1 MNDIKKPNDWFV
13 AQLENPSFTMDNFRD
28 VGLTA
33 DNTGL
38 LDKNTYRNSK
48 FVQEMFKD
56 ENGKFNEVAFNQKYD
71 SAAFTYQK
79 FANDQFE
86 DTIMEDVDWDP
97 YSQLKPNDAEDK
109 PINFNVRRVL
119 NPDRLKTGVSQIG
132 RTDNR
137 EWTASE
143 LAQTQKVF
151 NYETGKYEDYTPN
164 DNVLFGSPLGFLKS
178 LSEPLVLAQWDSD
191 GEHKDP
197 YSGRIVKH
205 SKGDL
210 KYNDEGTYYYETL
223 AGREAYGRK
232 FKSMFDSFTVDGSA
246 ANKYDFF
253 DSDGLDKSVT
263 GTVMKTVTSLAPLF
277 VPYVN
282 LVYGGAMIGAQ
293 LMDILPTIYKS
304 TLGLNEDTPTAN
316 LIQGIGRTFKGS
328 KSEYSQGKLMSAEN
342 FFDLVTDVALQWG
355 QQRTIFKGMNALL
368 GTDKKYKAAMQAA
381 DLESTRLLASN
392 PDKYKGAI
400 GSLYEMNRL
409 KGTKAF
415 ETILKRNNRM
425 AANTALGYMAMMQG
439 LETFED
445 AIEQGADRAEAAAIA
460 WGAVAGMYA
469 VDRTGLGELFFPELK
484 GDALTY
490 RKAISQVTGEIN
502 KGLGQLA
509 TSNMPK
515 PNKLAKMFN
524 TAKQYSSNYWSDIR
538 NHTTGFV
545 GKAMGEGLE
554 EMSEELVVDLSKAT
568 FNWAQEMGYTKSK
581 QKLDAW
587 ENAAERYGMNF
598 FGGALGGAI
607 FYGVDIAQNRK
618 ATNEQTNQELI
629 YLIRNG
635 RTSELMEELNDM
647 RRKGKLGNKNLSAT
661 KTEDT
666 DQGTIWTSPTT
677 PSDNQ
682 NEAVYTMTKNYLQ
695 HLDAVI
701 NQEGLNFSD
710 EQLLDKMVM
719 GDIRM
724 KALASF
730 EVSDGQK
737 FGRAIEN
744 GYNGKMLQDF
754 NSLVSDIVE
763 VRRKI
768 AALESN
774 TQDTGTESKKST
786 TYADDL
792 QRLRQ
797 EKADLDLKK
806 QKFLDGTFSEYYT
819 GQMLFAIDNS
829 VNAFFY
835 APTFRDFVEFKSG
848 QRFQDMA
855 PEQVKGYESDYASYK
870 QQDKMQAL
878 DTAYGIFKKLNKDF
892 STKLEEG
899 TVAYDD
905 YYKFKAWAYNNLID
919 LRATVD
925 KLDVPEGADAEQ
937 VLISKLGRDKNIRP
951 VLNKKFV
958 RERFSPIEG
967 ESEVDADLRRQAIEV
982 QNLEVIG
989 RVQAV
994 IQQAMQFG
1002 FMDADTKEILLSV
1015 LGDKISNEAAFDV
1028 VLKAI
1033 ANDVPVLDIDGNRI
1047 PHPIYDALLE
1057 TLKDIDGNNLDTV
1070 IDNIHNILHSDVH
1083 RKRLVYDTLDF
1094 MDNNGDV
1101 YPSEDAPIVMEKV
1114 EERINNFEKTFVQ
1127 AAKDMERLV
1136 MSNPTNATIAQLRKD
1151 VLQIKTSP
1159 VYDFLDQ
1166 LTNTVYG
1173 SKLTIFDL
1181 LRDENRRLE
1190 NAPSV
1195 SDYVLDGNK
1204 EKEIDQAFKIIDMLS
1219 AVIDASSTTDLDIN
1233 NPFGHNATM
1242 NYFLETYFPKEEK
1255 YGIIRGDI
1263 AAIMKEELA
1272 LITRQ
1277 LTFLKE
1283 LSRMNAV
1290 NQFSKHGRTGQQIS
1304 KLTANI
1310 LKGKDRYQ
1318 FLKELKYKGMQLF
1331 KDIDTMPTPTL
1342 DDIDNVS
1349 YDNPLISKE
1358 LSSLQNKLYD
1368 NFQEIV
1374 QTTGDSPQVIL
1385 KDLFSDVRNQFNINN
1400 LVEQRNTK
1408 FSPETKSLEDYD
1420 VYMLL
1425 HAMIA
1430 FKKSDFDYY
1439 LRESLVETDANY
1451 APLYSQEYAAYL
1463 ATAMAVNPDI
1473 MNAAVNNIDT
1483 PKGTYG
1489 SELIRYWNTV
1499 MVDGIGGAGKTAV
1512 IAKLIQNIVKKY
1524 YPDAEIWKVGPTK
1537 QQVDNLV
1544 SSLGSEGKA
1553 FTIEDLMSHVLGES
1567 NYAELSNDILHN
1579 NKESK
1584 QFTIE
1589 ELGPITSPGGTVM
1602 ESYRAAIINEDIEY
1616 NDVQTPRLV
1625 FIDEA
1630 TWVNSLY
1637 MQHLSNWAHKNN
1649 VTIVPLGDLNQNGY
1663 ENPTISVYNVKSS
1676 ESLMVRTP
1684 KLDISLRITNTQ
1696 QNDNNTTVNAALSML
1711 TFTPEQMADSESQAN
1726 AVNSVKDTISNMMEL
1741 HYYQDGDNI
1750 LNGSKFVTAITE
1762 DDVRQILERD
1772 GEVGYVYDDE
1782 NTPTYK
1788 MLTNMADSRII
1799 MRTPKSVQGS
1809 EFKHAIIDVNFSNY
1823 NTNTV
1828 SGLIDYMK
1836 SFYTMM
1842 SRSKDGAYFI
1852 NRNMGTI
1859 IKEANLRQD
1868 EYTSTTSDPSAVID
1882 RFKVIR
1888 MAAFNAELEGYTP
1901 SRKAQEPPMP
1911 EPAPVNPEE
1920 APEPVKSTD
1929 IPEPTPT
1936 TEEKPKEVQAPT
1948 FIPPSRTM
1956 TGTNELENEFLADIE
1971 GKGEESVIDESLL
1984 SEPLSGIRAY
1994 GWYMRYGMAETSDG
2008 KFTRVVRNDVVDDLN
2023 VFTRSNVEY
2032 DTNTLQP
2039 AKDMLVDVRNYLTF
2053 GEKFDAD
2060 FIQKLSDN
2068 GYKYLA
2074 GLGAEVWNNGTF
2086 NLEIRKDDTN
2096 EEGTD
2101 KARDKQGYDSTKV
2114 EPVAFNIVYRIPME
2128 KGNDLQ
2134 FTIGKLTN
2142 PDTWQKWNNNN
2153 GKDADIAARISK
2165 YKKWYKNMQKE
2176 ILDNPSTVKYLGIDE
2191 SDISFSAATRL
2202 KKVPD
2207 QTWNLDKVREA
2218 FPNAII
2224 SPMYLYAGHGGVA
2237 MVDKSVR
2244 GKGVVFAT
2252 SNKHLKIDGEKVTE
2266 SNLAEMYLR
2275 MQKKRKAALDE
2286 AKSRGLSDKDAQAE
2300 VAKTVPPLIRMIV
2313 ANSNGT
2319 FIDNYFRLSFNDL
2332 VHTADDGKT
2341 KLDKNQVKE
2350 YLGTFGS
2357 NTTAARMLV
2366 SMWNYRSGLKNFI
2379 KAYDTYRQAN
2389 NLNDVRGTSEVNE
2402 FNRLI
2407 DQSTVDGQKRVPWDS
2422 SIYNGFMFRL
2432 TYADAIKTNAPGMVV
2447 RPINLSRNE
2456 WQTFDSN
2463 GKVPRTLTYG
2473 VYIDPKVAQAQ
2484 LSILDNLFSILEEYI
2499 SLPGNPNFTIA
2510 TNGRDMDNILAQ
2522 LIADDGAI
2530 ELTDGKNTYKHAASN
2545 IGGMGGSF
2553 KMVGLL
2559 SSVYKLFSAGR
2570 KSDESYVFRAKARD
2584 GKMKETRLE
2593 ELSFNIVRAVRD
2605 AGRDNYFSVL
2615 NNMFNVIF
2623 HGTPT
2628 IKEGAATT
2636 TYAPFINGIY
2646 YTPRTPTSHDSR
2658 PSDFYPTRN
2667 NDNQFYIDTAIESPN
2682 FEITIDPTVLSE
2694 RQFNKGVPH
2703 NRQSEFDNNITLI
2716 ANGVSSAFTGYTSI
2730 DQILNDARN
2739 EYLEK
2744 GDIALDE
2751 ILKGVATK
2759 VNTSLTNDINN
2770 RHLLINN
2777 DPVIHLDM
2785 TVDVNNMPVINK
2797 VHTLLQEIN
2806 VKSPSVLPKTKDGE
2820 IDTTGIQNVD
2830 YSSGNLQD
2838 FTVYLQGGQTI
2849 KGSIIGSEV
2858 NIVDTVMY
2866 EVPFDPNREQ
2876 KLKIFEDTIGDRENL
2891 RETEIMTVIQ
2901 ELRAATS
2908 LTPEA
2913 ADALLDKI
2921 RLVDNHFEG
2930 YLTDEQLDDPDI
2942 LDVMEYINSLANN
2955 KQIIDSQNCKL
2966 NI

>member
-1 MNDIKKPNDWFV
+1 M
-13 AQLENPSFTMDNFRD
+13 
-28 VGLTA
+28 
-33 DNTGL
+33 
-38 LDKNTYRNSK
+38 
-48 FVQEMFKD
+48 
-56 ENGKFNEVAFNQKYD
+56 
-71 SAAFTYQK
+71 
-79 FANDQFE
+79 
-86 DTIMEDVDWDP
+86 
-97 YSQLKPNDAEDK
+97 
-109 PINFNVRRVL
+109 
-119 NPDRLKTGVSQIG
+119 
-132 RTDNR
+132 
-137 EWTASE
+137 
-143 LAQTQKVF
+143 
-151 NYETGKYEDYTPN
+151 
-164 DNVLFGSPLGFLKS
+164 
-178 LSEPLVLAQWDSD
+178 
-191 GEHKDP
+191 
-197 YSGRIVKH
+197 
-205 SKGDL
+205 
-210 KYNDEGTYYYETL
+210 
-223 AGREAYGRK
+223 
-232 FKSMFDSFTVDGSA
+232 
-246 ANKYDFF
+246 
-253 DSDGLDKSVT
+253 
-263 GTVMKTVTSLAPLF
+263 
-277 VPYVN
+277 
-282 LVYGGAMIGAQ
+282 
-293 LMDILPTIYKS
+293 
-304 TLGLNEDTPTAN
+304 
-316 LIQGIGRTFKGS
+316 
-328 KSEYSQGKLMSAEN
+328 
-342 FFDLVTDVALQWG
+342 
-355 QQRTIFKGMNALL
+355 
-368 GTDKKYKAAMQAA
+368 
-381 DLESTRLLASN
+381 
-392 PDKYKGAI
+392 
-400 GSLYEMNRL
+400 
-409 KGTKAF
+409 
-415 ETILKRNNRM
+415 
-425 AANTALGYMAMMQG
+425 
-439 LETFED
+439 
-445 AIEQGADRAEAAAIA
+445 
-460 WGAVAGMYA
+460 
-469 VDRTGLGELFFPELK
+469 
-484 GDALTY
+484 
-490 RKAISQVTGEIN
+490 
-502 KGLGQLA
+502 
-509 TSNMPK
+509 
-515 PNKLAKMFN
+515 
-524 TAKQYSSNYWSDIR
+524 
-538 NHTTGFV
+538 
-545 GKAMGEGLE
+545 
-554 EMSEELVVDLSKAT
+554 
-568 FNWAQEMGYTKSK
+568 
-581 QKLDAW
+581 
-587 ENAAERYGMNF
+587 
-598 FGGALGGAI
+598 
-607 FYGVDIAQNRK
+607 
-618 ATNEQTNQELI
+618 
-629 YLIRNG
+629 
-635 RTSELMEELNDM
+635 
-647 RRKGKLGNKNLSAT
+647 
-661 KTEDT
+661 
-666 DQGTIWTSPTT
+666 
-677 PSDNQ
+677 
-682 NEAVYTMTKNYLQ
+682 
-695 HLDAVI
+695 
-701 NQEGLNFSD
+701 
-710 EQLLDKMVM
+710 
-719 GDIRM
+719 
-724 KALASF
+724 
-730 EVSDGQK
+730 
-737 FGRAIEN
+737 
-744 GYNGKMLQDF
+744 
-754 NSLVSDIVE
+754 
-763 VRRKI
+763 
-768 AALESN
+768 
-774 TQDTGTESKKST
+774 
-786 TYADDL
+786 
-792 QRLRQ
+792 
-797 EKADLDLKK
+797 
-806 QKFLDGTFSEYYT
+806 
-819 GQMLFAIDNS
+819 
-829 VNAFFY
+829 
-835 APTFRDFVEFKSG
+835 
-848 QRFQDMA
+848 
-855 PEQVKGYESDYASYK
+855 
-870 QQDKMQAL
+870 
-878 DTAYGIFKKLNKDF
+878 
-892 STKLEEG
+892 
-899 TVAYDD
+899 
-905 YYKFKAWAYNNLID
+905 
-919 LRATVD
+919 
-925 KLDVPEGADAEQ
+925 
-937 VLISKLGRDKNIRP
+937 
-951 VLNKKFV
+951 
-958 RERFSPIEG
+958 
-967 ESEVDADLRRQAIEV
+967 
-982 QNLEVIG
+982 
-989 RVQAV
+989 
-994 IQQAMQFG
+994 
-1002 FMDADTKEILLSV
+1002 
-1015 LGDKISNEAAFDV
+1015 
-1028 VLKAI
+1028 
-1033 ANDVPVLDIDGNRI
+1033 
-1047 PHPIYDALLE
+1047 
-1057 TLKDIDGNNLDTV
+1057 
-1070 IDNIHNILHSDVH
+1070 
-1083 RKRLVYDTLDF
+1083 
-1094 MDNNGDV
+1094 
-1101 YPSEDAPIVMEKV
+1101 
-1114 EERINNFEKTFVQ
+1114 
-1127 AAKDMERLV
+1127 
-1136 MSNPTNATIAQLRKD
+1136 
-1151 VLQIKTSP
+1151 
-1159 VYDFLDQ
+1159 
-1166 LTNTVYG
+1166 
-1173 SKLTIFDL
+1173 
-1181 LRDENRRLE
+1181 
-1190 NAPSV
+1190 
-1195 SDYVLDGNK
+1195 
-1204 EKEIDQAFKIIDMLS
+1204 
-1219 AVIDASSTTDLDIN
+1219 
-1233 NPFGHNATM
+1233 
-1242 NYFLETYFPKEEK
+1242 
-1255 YGIIRGDI
+1255 
-1263 AAIMKEELA
+1263 
-1272 LITRQ
+1272 
-1277 LTFLKE
+1277 
-1283 LSRMNAV
+1283 
-1290 NQFSKHGRTGQQIS
+1290 
-1304 KLTANI
+1304 
-1310 LKGKDRYQ
+1310 
-1318 FLKELKYKGMQLF
+1318 
-1331 KDIDTMPTPTL
+1331 
-1342 DDIDNVS
+1342 
-1349 YDNPLISKE
+1349 
-1358 LSSLQNKLYD
+1358 QNKLYD

-1430 FKKSDFDYY
+1430 LKKSDFDYY

-1473 MNAAVNNIDT
+1473 MNAAVNSIDT

-1544 SSLGSEGKA
+1544 SSLGSEGRA

-1584 QFTIE
+1584 KFTIE

-1696 QNDNNTTVNAALSML
+1696 QNDNNTTVNAALSVL

-1741 HYYQDGDNI
+1741 HYYQDEDNI

-1809 EFKHAIIDVNFSNY
+1809 EFKHAIIDVNFSKY

-1852 NRNMGTI
+1852 NSNMGTI

-1868 EYTSTTSDPSAVID
+1868 EHTSTTSDPSAVID

-1888 MAAFNAELEGYTP
+1888 MAAFDAELEGYTP

-2039 AKDMLVDVRNYLTF
+2039 AKDMLVDVRNYLAF

-2074 GLGAEVWNNGTF
+2074 GLGTEVWNNGTF

-2142 PDTWQKWNNNN
+2142 PDTWQKWNNSN
-2153 GKDADIAARISK
+2153 GKDADIAARLNK

-2286 AKSRGLSDKDAQAE
+2286 AKSRGLSDKEAQAE
-2300 VAKTVPPLIRMIV
+2300 VAKMVPPLIRMIV

-2389 NLNDVRGTSEVNE
+2389 NLDDVRGTSEVNE

-2559 SSVYKLFSAGR
+2559 SSVYKLFSAGK

-2694 RQFNKGVPH
+2694 RQFNKGIPH

-2744 GDIALDE
+2744 GDIALNE

-2759 VNTSLTNDINN
+2759 INTSLTNDINN
-2770 RHLLINN
+2770 RQLLINN

-2876 KLKIFEDTIGDRENL
+2876 KLKIFEDTIGDHENL

-2901 ELRAATS
+2901 ELRATTS